1 MKEQPCQ
8 RRKKERRKKKKL
20 AVATN
25 AHWLI
30 WVVLFLIHRKSHA
43 ARQGVCT
50 ARVNFTRLIRP
61 YVITQLL
68 MSDVN
73 LCAVRKRKTSVLS
86 GGHWIGQG
94 ERQEVSRCQARSCM

>member
-8 RRKKERRKKKKL
+8 RRKKKERGKKKKL
-20 AVATN
+20 AVATS
-25 AHWLI
+25 AHRLI

-43 ARQGVCT
+43 ARQGAHA

-68 MSDVN
+68 MYDVN
-73 LCAVRKRKTSVLS
+73 LCAVRKRKTSVL
-86 GGHWIGQG
+86 
-94 ERQEVSRCQARSCM
+94 